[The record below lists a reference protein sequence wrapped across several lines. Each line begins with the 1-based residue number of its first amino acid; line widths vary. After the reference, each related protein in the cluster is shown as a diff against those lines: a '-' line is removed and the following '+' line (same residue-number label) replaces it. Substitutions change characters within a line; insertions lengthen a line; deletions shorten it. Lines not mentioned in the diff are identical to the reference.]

1 MLNTGSSAVGCAYGF
16 FLRKFPEEGKAMR
29 QQIIDWYVEGKIK
42 PAIGHLFSLD
52 DAPLAM
58 KEMEERRIQGKAL
71 VVTDAFRERHP
82 DVDLETFS
90 TLDAA
95 GSARL

>member
-1 MLNTGSSAVGCAYGF
+1 MGCAYGF

-29 QQIIDWYVEGKIK
+29 QQIIDWYVAGKIK
-42 PAIGHLFSLD
+42 PAIGHLFSLE

-71 VVTDAFRERHP
+71 VGALP
-82 DVDLETFS
+82 
-90 TLDAA
+90 
-95 GSARL
+95 GSRPEHLQHARCRR

>member
-1 MLNTGSSAVGCAYGF
+1 MKGFIATRQQSPHRGCAE
-16 FLRKFPEEGKAMR
+16 P
-29 QQIIDWYVEGKIK
+29 QIGKIK

>member
-1 MLNTGSSAVGCAYGF
+1 
-16 FLRKFPEEGKAMR
+16 MR
-29 QQIIDWYVEGKIK
+29 QQIIDWYVEGKIQ

>member
-1 MLNTGSSAVGCAYGF
+1 M
-16 FLRKFPEEGKAMR
+16 RKAMR
-29 QQIIDWYVEGKIK
+29 QQIIDWYVEGKIQ

-71 VVTDAFRERHP
+71 VVTDAFRGRHP
-82 DVDLETFS
+82 DIDLRTFS

>member
-1 MLNTGSSAVGCAYGF
+1 
-16 FLRKFPEEGKAMR
+16 MR
-29 QQIIDWYVEGKIK
+29 QQIIDWYVEGKIQ

-71 VVTDAFRERHP
+71 VVTNAFRERHP
-82 DVDLETFS
+82 DIDLVTFS